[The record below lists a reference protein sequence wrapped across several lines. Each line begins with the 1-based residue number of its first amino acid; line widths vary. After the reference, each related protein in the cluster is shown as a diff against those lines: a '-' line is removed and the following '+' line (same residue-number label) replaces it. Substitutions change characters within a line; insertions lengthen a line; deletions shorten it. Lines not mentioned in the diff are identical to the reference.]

1 MKNDI
6 CFEKYLS
13 ELDKI
18 EIPVLDKN
26 IVNKINKENLKL
38 NIFTD
43 GASKGN
49 PG

>member
-1 MKNDI
+1 MNEI
-6 CFEKYLS
+6 
-13 ELDKI
+13 DKI
-18 EIPVLDKN
+18 EIPNLDKN
-26 IVNKINKENLKL
+26 TVGKINNENLKL

>member
-1 MKNDI
+1 MNEI
-6 CFEKYLS
+6 
-13 ELDKI
+13 DKI
-18 EIPVLDKN
+18 KIPELNKKIID
-26 IVNKINKENLKL
+26 KINKENLKL

>member
-1 MKNDI
+1 MNEIDR
-6 CFEKYLS
+6 
-13 ELDKI
+13 I
-18 EIPVLDKN
+18 EIPELDKN